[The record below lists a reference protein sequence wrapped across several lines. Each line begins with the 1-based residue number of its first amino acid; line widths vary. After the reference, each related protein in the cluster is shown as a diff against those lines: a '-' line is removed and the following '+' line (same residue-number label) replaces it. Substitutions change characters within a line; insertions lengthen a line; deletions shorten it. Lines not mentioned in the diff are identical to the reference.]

1 MCYLQCLISRKL
13 LLVFGLQ
20 ARNSVVELVCC
31 LLYYY
36 LFLLI
41 LVPDSKNIQHRPC
54 FVDLIA
60 YNTVVVMS
68 CEKDTYYECMFGEW
82 RFMMQQEVTSTCIS
96 LSRRGC
102 AVIC

>member
-1 MCYLQCLISRKL
+1 V
-13 LLVFGLQ
+13 VFGLQ

-41 LVPDSKNIQHRPC
+41 LVPDCKHIQHRPC

-60 YNTVVVMS
+60 YNTTVVMS
-68 CEKDTYYECMFGEW
+68 FFE
-82 RFMMQQEVTSTCIS
+82 RN
-96 LSRRGC
+96 GC
-102 AVIC
+102 NELRKGYIL

>member
-1 MCYLQCLISRKL
+1 M
-13 LLVFGLQ
+13 VFGLQ

-41 LVPDSKNIQHRPC
+41 LIPDSKHIQHRPC

-60 YNTVVVMS
+60 NTLVVMS
-68 CEKDTYYECMFGEW
+68 CVKDTCYECLFGEW
-82 RFMMQQEVTSTCIS
+82 RFMMQQEVNSTCMS
-96 LSRRGC
+96 LSRSGC

>member
-1 MCYLQCLISRKL
+1 M
-13 LLVFGLQ
+13 VFGLQ

-41 LVPDSKNIQHRPC
+41 LIPDSKHIQHRPC
-54 FVDLIA
+54 FLDLIA
-60 YNTVVVMS
+60 YNTLVVMS
-68 CEKDTYYECMFGEW
+68 CVKDARSCFYYECLFGEW
-82 RFMMQQEVTSTCIS
+82 RFMMQQEVTSTCMS
-96 LSRRGC
+96 LSRSGC